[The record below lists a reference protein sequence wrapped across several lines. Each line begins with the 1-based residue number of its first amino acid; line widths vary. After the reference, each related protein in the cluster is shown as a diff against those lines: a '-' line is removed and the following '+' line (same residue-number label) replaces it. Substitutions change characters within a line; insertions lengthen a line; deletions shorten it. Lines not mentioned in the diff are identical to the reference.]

1 MNVSDINSSLDK
13 AERSILNFFM
23 PRRCPFCGAMADKE
37 LLCEKCRKTLPF
49 RGEHAVEAESFA
61 RCAAPLYYEG
71 PVRQAILDFKFKR
84 KMGSVTDTAP
94 SF

>member
-37 LLCEKCRKTLPF
+37 LLCEKIK
-49 RGEHAVEAESFA
+49 EQNENYYAVITTESS
-61 RCAAPLYYEG
+61 Y
-71 PVRQAILDFKFKR
+71 I
-84 KMGSVTDTAP
+84 
-94 SF
+94 

>member
-61 RCAAPLYYEG
+61 RCAAPLYY
-71 PVRQAILDFKFKR
+71 
-84 KMGSVTDTAP
+84 
-94 SF
+94 